1 MSIKLN
7 LISKIVQNIRYL
19 NISYSSK
26 LLDTFQTW
34 DTDIIAINPP
44 DSLQNDIPSKSLP
57 YVFARYDLDPSFLS
71 NFWLSLIMILGS
83 LVVSIIF
90 NVIRY
95 LTENSLASTGL
106 PYKSIKFT
114 SRASVNFFLVQLYG
128 SLDDIVFFSILE
140 VKSMSLRSSLANLS
154 FALTLLFLTFVC
166 AILGFQSYIL
176 LSFRSLRNQALKT
189 HNTELLER
197 FQKKYEPV
205 KILFDDFEESSLLQ
219 QGFLALLTARNLVLG
234 IALTTLY
241 EYPLAQ
247 TILFFILS
255 LFILAF
261 LILTKPFKE
270 FLAAASQ
277 YFCEGV
283 LIVVQLSTLIMAMM
297 DSGGVDG
304 IDMRNRLGDGIFVVN
319 IILNIGGMIFLL
331 VETLEV
337 IFEYFLAR
345 YLRLNKEKIIELLLK
360 WKKQEGGSFNEEI
373 RLNSGMMRSESIEV
387 NRSGQVGRRRIMNIR
402 DVDINRKKEDVNEN
416 FVEENSVMEPIN
428 TSGIIQENKQRRNLI
443 KKPRIVRPL
452 KNSRVTG
459 LEIQRNQRNDENR
472 YDGQQIRES
481 NNEETRYYP
490 QDIRNNDPRYT
501 N

>member
-1 MSIKLN
+1 
-7 LISKIVQNIRYL
+7 
-19 NISYSSK
+19 
-26 LLDTFQTW
+26 
-34 DTDIIAINPP
+34 
-44 DSLQNDIPSKSLP
+44 
-57 YVFARYDLDPSFLS
+57 
-71 NFWLSLIMILGS
+71 
-83 LVVSIIF
+83 
-90 NVIRY
+90 
-95 LTENSLASTGL
+95 
-106 PYKSIKFT
+106 
-114 SRASVNFFLVQLYG
+114 
-128 SLDDIVFFSILE
+128 
-140 VKSMSLRSSLANLS
+140 
-154 FALTLLFLTFVC
+154 
-166 AILGFQSYIL
+166 
-176 LSFRSLRNQALKT
+176 
-189 HNTELLER
+189 
-197 FQKKYEPV
+197 
-205 KILFDDFEESSLLQ
+205 
-219 QGFLALLTARNLVLG
+219 
-234 IALTTLY
+234 
-241 EYPLAQ
+241 
-247 TILFFILS
+247 
-255 LFILAF
+255 
-261 LILTKPFKE
+261 
-270 FLAAASQ
+270 
-277 YFCEGV
+277 
-283 LIVVQLSTLIMAMM
+283 
-297 DSGGVDG
+297 
-304 IDMRNRLGDGIFVVN
+304 VN

-345 YLRLNKEKIIELLLK
+345 YLRLNKEKIIELLLR